1 MEFQNAVD
9 NLELTKVFCLPLRP
23 KADEKIAAGFGAV
36 ERWSGGAEER
46 AKRSGVHCL
55 MGIALCAQ
63 SELENQQRHPTFE
76 LTARGSIQDFHP
88 GEAESSA
95 RVD

>member
-1 MEFQNAVD
+1 MEFENALH

-46 AKRSGVHCL
+46 AKRIDVH
-55 MGIALCAQ
+55 
-63 SELENQQRHPTFE
+63 
-76 LTARGSIQDFHP
+76 
-88 GEAESSA
+88 
-95 RVD
+95 